1 MKHLFALCLLSFAL
15 LSGRAQSFLLLPS
28 QLDTVA
34 LVDSIWGTSGRDG
47 FRQNNKAVGQL
58 NGRFPATL
66 IDASGIVLVA
76 KTAIKDYLPLEDT
89 AEVVV
94 FPVPLSLK
102 NVVLSFPLEAE
113 EITKQIL
120 PSADQELSEA
130 ARTAQIQRKLSQI
143 RLQKD
148 PTPAVR
154 KMVKSHSGQS
164 RFFQHRYLDY
174 TQVQLLAYT
183 NYSNGK
189 DYALLRILGE
199 SPYPSTPEINLRDS
213 LHRAAY
219 LINYPPQTHY
229 YSSASALDLHFRSLE
244 SNLQILDPTVAVY
257 QSFRRLPPQKLVE
270 FYAQQSS
277 ARRYLDEEKAIAN
290 RRQGENKYLMYPALL
305 RLQQEL
311 AQTKADLEKRHHF
324 YHLSQSL
331 NQAIQVI
338 PLSRFLD
345 GQQGKS
351 GTGERTLAF
360 LESWANNWNPGIDQK
375 LFQTLMPLY
384 FDESQANYFSTALI
398 DQIRSSGKSFAR
410 LGSQL
415 YGESLLTQPQQLRS
429 ILKEEGTEALYQ
441 KLERDAGYI
450 FFRQLLQ
457 DQEANVNRPYRQA
470 FQEWTALEQ
479 AWLKAI
485 AEVAPLPFLEGN
497 ATQRL
502 HLLGAGG
509 IAELPA
515 WEDNAASPVFN
526 AQHELLGFV
535 FPANVPRAGVDWEL
549 PKEDGLYRFLSID
562 TVLERL
568 NKSR

>member
-1 MKHLFALCLLSFAL
+1 
-15 LSGRAQSFLLLPS
+15 
-28 QLDTVA
+28 V
-34 LVDSIWGTSGRDG
+34 
-47 FRQNNKAVGQL
+47 
-58 NGRFPATL
+58 
-66 IDASGIVLVA
+66 
-76 KTAIKDYLPLEDT
+76 
-89 AEVVV
+89 
-94 FPVPLSLK
+94 
-102 NVVLSFPLEAE
+102 
-113 EITKQIL
+113 
-120 PSADQELSEA
+120 
-130 ARTAQIQRKLSQI
+130 RTAVNSYQ
-143 RLQKD
+143 
-148 PTPAVR
+148 
-154 KMVKSHSGQS
+154 GQS

-189 DYALLRILGE
+189 DYALLRILDE
-199 SPYPSTPEINLRDS
+199 SPYPYMPKINLRDS
-213 LHRAAY
+213 LQGAAY

-229 YSSASALDLHFRSLE
+229 YSSASALALHLRTLKS
-244 SNLQILDPTVAVY
+244 SLQILKPTMAVY

-270 FYAQQSS
+270 FYTQQSS
-277 ARRYLDEEKAIAN
+277 AQRYLEEEKAVAN
-290 RRQGENKYLMYPALL
+290 RKQREKKYLIYPALL

-311 AQTKADLEKRHHF
+311 VQAKAGLEKRHHF

-331 NQAIQVI
+331 NQAIQLI

-345 GQQGKS
+345 GQQGKKVD
-351 GTGERTLAF
+351 TAERTVAF
-360 LESWANNWNPGIDQK
+360 LESWVNNWNPGIDQK

-398 DQIRSSGKSFAR
+398 DQIRSSGKSFER

-415 YGESLLTQPQQLRS
+415 YGESLLTRPQQLKS
-429 ILKEEGTEALYQ
+429 ILEEEDTEALYQ

-450 FFRQLLQ
+450 FFRQLLH
-457 DQEANVNRPYRQA
+457 DQEENVNHPYRQA
-470 FQEWTALEQ
+470 FQEWTALER

-485 AEVAPLPFLEGN
+485 AEVESLPYLEAN

-502 HLLGAGG
+502 HLLGGGG

-535 FPANVPRAGVDWEL
+535 FPTNPPPAGTNWEL
-549 PKEDGLYRFLSID
+549 PKEDSLYRFLSID